1 VGCVGTLVAL
11 LALAVLLNLLIASV
25 RITEALDIRT
35 DIPDAVV
42 AAVFLALILSFST
55 IGVLITTRRPQNLIG
70 WIMLVAGFA
79 LVATLLTSSYVDLSL
94 AQPQGRLP
102 ATHWVAWVTSWLGIL
117 GFAPVV
123 TFLLLLFPDG
133 RLPSRRWRPV
143 GWLAVAAIITIGSG
157 TAFTP
162 GPLVDKSE
170 IRNPLGLALLAGS
183 LLEEG
188 GVGWLLLPASVVLSA
203 SSMVVRFRRA
213 TGEER
218 QQIKWFALAATFAAV
233 GWVALTFTY
242 ETELIGAAQLLQLLS
257 LLSIPLAVGIAVLK
271 YRLYDID
278 LVINRTLVYG
288 SLTAILALIYFG
300 SVVLLRGLLFGF
312 TGQSSQLTVVVST
325 LLIAALFNPL
335 RRRIQG
341 FIDRRFYRRKYDATK
356 TLDAFSARLRDE
368 TDLDALSHEVVEVVR
383 ETMQP
388 VHVSLWLR
396 PDSAPEES
404 RGSGEPGG

>member
-1 VGCVGTLVAL
+1 
-11 LALAVLLNLLIASV
+11 LLIASV

>member
-1 VGCVGTLVAL
+1 VAL

-123 TFLLLLFPDG
+123 TFHLLLFPDG

>member
-1 VGCVGTLVAL
+1 VGGLGHLVGGD
-11 LALAVLLNLLIASV
+11 S
-25 RITEALDIRT
+25 
-35 DIPDAVV
+35 
-42 AAVFLALILSFST
+42 
-55 IGVLITTRRPQNLIG
+55 
-70 WIMLVAGFA
+70 
-79 LVATLLTSSYVDLSL
+79 
-94 AQPQGRLP
+94 
-102 ATHWVAWVTSWLGIL
+102 
-117 GFAPVV
+117 

-162 GPLVDKSE
+162 GPLVDNPE
-170 IRNPLGLALLAGS
+170 IRNPLGLALLEGS

-213 TGEER
+213 TGVER

-233 GWVALTFTY
+233 GWVVLTFTY

-300 SVVLLRGLLFGF
+300 SVVLLRGLLFSV

-335 RRRIQG
+335 RRRIQS
-341 FIDRRFYRRKYDATK
+341 FIDRCFYRRKYDAAK
-356 TLDAFSARLRDE
+356 TLAAFSAKLRDE
-368 TDLDALSHEVVEVVR
+368 TDLEQLTDELLAVLR
-383 ETMQP
+383 ETIQP
-388 VHVSLWLR
+388 THASVWLR
-396 PDSAPEES
+396 PSKNNKLPEKTLS
-404 RGSGEPGG
+404 KRPP

>member
-1 VGCVGTLVAL
+1 MGCVGTLVAL

-213 TGEER
+213 RGVER

-300 SVVLLRGLLFGF
+300 SVVQLRGLLFGF

-341 FIDRRFYRRKYDATK
+341 FINRRFYRRKYDATK

>member
-123 TFLLLLFPDG
+123 TFHLLLFPDG

-218 QQIKWFALAATFAAV
+218 QQIKWFALAAAFAAV

-341 FIDRRFYRRKYDATK
+341 FYRPALLPPQVRRHKDAQRI
-356 TLDAFSARLRDE
+356 LCQAAR
-368 TDLDALSHEVVEVVR
+368 
-383 ETMQP
+383 
-388 VHVSLWLR
+388 
-396 PDSAPEES
+396 
-404 RGSGEPGG
+404 

>member
-1 VGCVGTLVAL
+1 VAL

>member
-1 VGCVGTLVAL
+1 M
-11 LALAVLLNLLIASV
+11 
-25 RITEALDIRT
+25 
-35 DIPDAVV
+35 
-42 AAVFLALILSFST
+42 F
-55 IGVLITTRRPQNLIG
+55 
-70 WIMLVAGFA
+70 VAGFA

-170 IRNPLGLALLAGS
+170 IRNPLGLALLEGS

-203 SSMVVRFRRA
+203 SSMVVRIRRA

>member
-1 VGCVGTLVAL
+1 VGCVGTLVAP
-11 LALAVLLNLLIASV
+11 LALAVLLNLLIATV

-123 TFLLLLFPDG
+123 IFLLLLFPDG

-143 GWLAVAAIITIGSG
+143 GWLAVAAKITIGSG

-162 GPLVDKSE
+162 EPLVDKSE
-170 IRNPLGLALLAGS
+170 IRNPLGLALLEGS
-183 LLEEG
+183 FLEG
-188 GVGWLLLPASVVLSA
+188 GMGWLLLPASVVLSA